1 MGSGYRRQIGPDG
14 EDAGDLIG
22 PLGHMEELPPYTRYP
37 QESYHGKPEADG
49 NNSADAITAS
59 DEVGAGVVGLTVS
72 PSVQPIPGA
81 GGIGLAT
88 RNPEFSSTEDLA
100 GPPPASAS
108 SIRSRS
114 SLESYHEINGAARD
128 FAEKPSPSK
137 WQRRAKKK
145 LWGVVPYWAICLLLS
160 GIVIMGIVM
169 GTVIGTI
176 VTRHNGPSPSG
187 DG

>member
-1 MGSGYRRQIGPDG
+1 
-14 EDAGDLIG
+14 
-22 PLGHMEELPPYTRYP
+22 MEELPPYTRYP
-37 QESYHGKPEADG
+37 QESFQNKPENESGDSTAPV
-49 NNSADAITAS
+49 TAS
-59 DEVGAGVVGLTVS
+59 DEAGARTVGLTIS
-72 PSVQPIPGA
+72 STVQPIPGA

-88 RNPEFSSTEDLA
+88 RNPEFSSTEDLSA
-100 GPPPASAS
+100 LPQRSAS

-114 SLESYHEINGAARD
+114 SVESYHQINGAAQD

-145 LWGVVPYWAICLLLS
+145 LWGIVPYWAICLLLS

-176 VTRHNGPSPSG
+176 VSRHNDPSPKV